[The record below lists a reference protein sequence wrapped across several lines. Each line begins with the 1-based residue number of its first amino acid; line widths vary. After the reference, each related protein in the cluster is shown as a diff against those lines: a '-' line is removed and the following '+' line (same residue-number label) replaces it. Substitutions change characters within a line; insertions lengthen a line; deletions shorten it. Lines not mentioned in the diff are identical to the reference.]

1 MGAML
6 LLAMMRSWMI
16 PDEMM
21 VSTERSRLFVTSR
34 LSSGVAPFR
43 NTNAEDMRGVSTS
56 AERGERER
64 ERDGE
69 REREREKERERE
81 SKGEKGRE
89 RRREKESM

>member
-1 MGAML
+1 MGPIL

-21 VSTERSRLFVTSR
+21 VSTEKSRLFVTSR

-56 AERGERER
+56 AERGRER
-64 ERDGE
+64 KGE
-69 REREREKERERE
+69 REGEREEE
-81 SKGEKGRE
+81 
-89 RRREKESM
+89 